1 MEYVLIGVVSAI
13 NLLIVKV
20 KVERKRYEDA
30 FFDVALMALLAFL
43 FSGSYGGMVV
53 AMVASLVVS
62 IWLLASPPKFFS
74 GVREIVKKELDEI
87 NPNKDKSKD
96 EFNL

>member
-1 MEYVLIGVVSAI
+1 MEYILIGVVSAI

-30 FFDVALMALLAFL
+30 FFDVALMTLLAFL

-74 GVREIVKKELDEI
+74 GAREFIRKELDEI
-87 NPNKDKSKD
+87 NPNRDKDRFD
-96 EFNL
+96 L